1 MRLLIVS
8 GEDELRSSLLD
19 VLQANGYPPPVFAPT
34 CPEALAVLALEKRGA
49 KDVPIDVIL
58 VDADLPGDAALE
70 LCRRF
75 EEAPCLEDIPRLMMT
90 GRPAPL
96 ALEVARAAGAGDF
109 VRKPIQAAELLGRL
123 HAACT
128 LKHQLDT
135 CREHTRE
142 LERLNGELQQLSSTD
157 ELTGIANRRSFNK
170 VLAQE
175 WARAT
180 REAIPLSLLMIDID
194 FFKAFNDYYGHQRGD
209 ECLRRV
215 ADALNGV
222 ARRPGDLV
230 ARYGGEE
237 FAVILSH
244 TGAPG
249 ARTVAEALRA
259 GVEGLNVRHALSPVH
274 DRVTISLGVASTVPE
289 QRGSA
294 NTLVAAADLATY
306 EAKRDG
312 RNRVRAYTG
321 PLIHIH
327 PAHQETPAAR
337 PPRTPREASHEA
349 APGRAGEHQE

>member
-8 GEDELRSSLLD
+8 DEEEICSSLLE
-19 VLQANGYPPPVFAPT
+19 VLGANGFPQPLFASS
-34 CPEALAVLALEKRGA
+34 CPEALAVLALEKQDGR
-49 KDVPIDVIL
+49 DVPVDVIL
-58 VDADLPGDAALE
+58 VDADLPGDAGLQ

-75 EEAPCLEDIPRLMMT
+75 EEAPCLKDIPRLLMT
-90 GRPAPL
+90 GLPATL

-109 VRKPIQAAELLGRL
+109 VRKPVQTPELLGRL
-123 HAACT
+123 HAACA
-128 LKHQLDT
+128 LKHHLDT

-142 LERLNGELQQLSSTD
+142 LERLNRELRHLSAID

-175 WARAT
+175 WARAA

-194 FFKAFNDYYGHQRGD
+194 FFKAYNDHYGHQTGD

-215 ADALNGV
+215 ADALTNV
-222 ARRPGDLV
+222 ARRPGDHV

-244 TGAPG
+244 TGTQG
-249 ARTVAEALRA
+249 AQTVAEALRA
-259 GVEGLNVRHALSPVH
+259 GVEGLNVRHARSPVH

-289 QRGSA
+289 RRGSSD
-294 NTLVAAADLATY
+294 TLIAAADEVIY

-312 RNRVRAYTG
+312 RNRVRSYTG
-321 PLIHIH
+321 PLVRVH
-327 PAHQETPAAR
+327 PAHQETRPAHSL
-337 PPRTPREASHEA
+337 RTQPEASTEA
-349 APGRAGEHQE
+349 APGRAGDHQE